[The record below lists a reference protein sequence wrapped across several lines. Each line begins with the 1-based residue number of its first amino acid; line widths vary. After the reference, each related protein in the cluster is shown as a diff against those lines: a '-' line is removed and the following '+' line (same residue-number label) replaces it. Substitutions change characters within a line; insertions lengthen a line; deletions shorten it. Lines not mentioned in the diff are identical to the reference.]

1 MVRRCGDVVLQT
13 RMKEI
18 SPMIATNRVA
28 RWLSTTRGRTE
39 NKGVTMTLGFLILF
53 LICHIF
59 LDTYRCFFLK
69 LLTESCLAHVA
80 GSVKAR

>member
-1 MVRRCGDVVLQT
+1 MVTHCGVVVLQT

-18 SPMIATNRVA
+18 SPTIGTNNVVW
-28 RWLSTTRGRTE
+28 WLSMMRGRTK
-39 NKGVTMTLGFLILF
+39 NKGVNMTLGFLILF